1 MFRPMRRS
9 NQQLPERDCI
19 EILKTEPR
27 GILSVLGED
36 GYPYGIP
43 MNHFYREADGKL
55 YFHCAKEGHKL
66 DAIKADDKV
75 CFTVWQE
82 GPQEPGEW
90 WYHMKSVI
98 CFGRAE
104 VMEDGP
110 EKFEKARN
118 FGAKYFPTNEYLDR
132 ELEKDYHRV
141 NIVRIRVDH
150 MTGKSVKEN

>member
-9 NQQLPERDCI
+9 NQQFPEKDCI

-66 DAIKADDKV
+66 DAVRACDKASFCVLDKGV
-75 CFTVWQE
+75 KSETDELHAVVFKFQSGLHLITSSLLGTYLLPQTSTAPYIFPSTITVVLV
-82 GPQEPGEW
+82 GCPL
-90 WYHMKSVI
+90 
-98 CFGRAE
+98 CTA
-104 VMEDGP
+104 
-110 EKFEKARN
+110 
-118 FGAKYFPTNEYLDR
+118 
-132 ELEKDYHRV
+132 
-141 NIVRIRVDH
+141 
-150 MTGKSVKEN
+150 

>member
-1 MFRPMRRS
+1 
-9 NQQLPERDCI
+9 
-19 EILKTEPR
+19 
-27 GILSVLGED
+27 
-36 GYPYGIP
+36 
-43 MNHFYREADGKL
+43 
-55 YFHCAKEGHKL
+55 
-66 DAIKADDKV
+66 
-75 CFTVWQE
+75 
-82 GPQEPGEW
+82 
-90 WYHMKSVI
+90 MKSVI

>member
-9 NQQLPERDCI
+9 NQQFPEKDCI

-66 DAIKADDKV
+66 DAIRACDKV
-75 CFTVWQE
+75 SFCVCDQGFREE
-82 GPQEPGEW
+82 GDW
-90 WYHMKSVI
+90 ALNIRSVVV
-98 CFGRAE
+98 FGRIRIVEEPAKMAE
-104 VMEDGP
+104 ILRSLGFKFTASHAYAESLLTKHLPNALCLELTP
-110 EKFEKARN
+110 E
-118 FGAKYFPTNEYLDR
+118 
-132 ELEKDYHRV
+132 H
-141 NIVRIRVDH
+141 I
-150 MTGKSVKEN
+150 TGKLVNES

>member
-1 MFRPMRRS
+1 MFREMRRFK
-9 NQQLPERDCI
+9 QALTEEECVAV
-19 EILKTEPR
+19 LKEEKRATFA
-27 GILSVLGED
+27 VHGED
-36 GYPYGIP
+36 GYPYALPI
-43 MNHFYREADGKL
+43 NYWYDENDGCI

-104 VMEDGP
+104 VMEDGD

-118 FGAKYFPTNEYLDR
+118 FGAKYFPTKEYLDE
-132 ELEKDYHRV
+132 ELAHSYARV
-141 NIVRIRVDH
+141 NMVRIRIDH
-150 MTGKSVKEN
+150 MTGKRVKEN

>member
-1 MFRPMRRS
+1 MFREMRRFK
-9 NQQLPERDCI
+9 QQLTEEECVAV
-19 EILKTEPR
+19 LKEEKRATFA
-27 GILSVLGED
+27 VNGEG
-36 GYPYGIP
+36 GYPYALP
-43 MNHFYREADGKL
+43 VNYWYDDDGCI

-104 VMEDGP
+104 VMEDGD
-110 EKFEKARN
+110 EKYGKARA
-118 FGAKYFPTNEYLDR
+118 FGAKYFPTEE
-132 ELEKDYHRV
+132 ELEKELAHSYDRAD
-141 NIVRIRVDH
+141 IVRIRVEH
-150 MTGKSVKEN
+150 MTGKRIKEN